1 MARRPA
7 VAADGRYAFPG
18 DAAGRISRHRLTDRE
33 GGEALTCHAFP
44 SDGATGPRRNVVC
57 LDVVDDNVGEGA
69 QLVVAACDFP
79 AAAAGLRFRGTAAS
93 VLWHERRM
101 TDNAVA

>member
-44 SDGATGPRRNVVC
+44 SDGATGPRRNVAC
-57 LDVVDDNVGEGA
+57 LDVINNAGEA
-69 QLVVAACDFP
+69 VHLVVAACDLP
-79 AAAAGLRFRGTAAS
+79 TVAAVLRF
-93 VLWHERRM
+93 
-101 TDNAVA
+101 